1 MANSIQKDQKK
12 RNLFAKYEVKRLV
25 LKSIIR
31 ENTLSKNIKFHSV
44 NELNKLPKNSSLS
57 KIKNRCVLTGRAK
70 GNYSK
75 FKISRISFR
84 ELALK
89 GLLPGV
95 TKSSW

>member
-12 RNLFAKYEVKRLV
+12 RTLFSKYEIKRLL

-31 ENTLSKNIKFHSV
+31 DLSLTKNLRFQSIQ
-44 NELNKLPKNSSLS
+44 ELNKFPRNASLGR
-57 KIKNRCVLTGRAK
+57 IRNRCLQTGRAK
-70 GNYSK
+70 SNYRI

>member
-12 RNLFAKYEVKRLV
+12 RNLFAKYEVKRLI
-25 LKSIIR
+25 LKSMIR
-31 ENTLSKNIKFHSV
+31 DHLIPQNLRSKSIL
-44 NELNKLPKNSSLS
+44 ELNKFPRNSSS
-57 KIKNRCVLTGRAK
+57 SRIKNRCSTTGRAK
-70 GNYSK
+70 GNYRM
-75 FKISRISFR
+75 FRISRITFR